1 MKKVNQAEFKEI
13 IKKGKFV
20 VDFYADWCGPCK
32 MIAPHLESL
41 EKELNADGVEI
52 LKINVDEN
60 GELAEEMKIQ
70 FIPFIAVFADGAQKN
85 SFSGYKSVDDL
96 REFIKN
102 SLAI

>member
-41 EKELNADGVEI
+41 DQELNADGVEI

-70 FIPFIAVFADGAQKN
+70 FIPFIAVFSDGAQKN